1 MMVTQFYRFITLFIL
16 VTCVNSYSQ
25 DDQPVIGVLGLE
37 NQGGLSDLVVDTICN
52 RISELIDQTQKYLVL
67 QREFIPPTL
76 EAQGLMV
83 SPMMC
88 SQKEGLA
95 AAGNLLSAQEL
106 IGGTIKREGGVF
118 TLDVMRIKVVN
129 RQLLSSQKIVS
140 TGTKQD
146 ILNVELPKLVDKLLK
161 DTPVDDAPVSTKT
174 VVKEKKRSKAPL
186 AVLLGTLTAGGIAAG
201 TFAVIEATKTDSRND
216 VPLDGLPERVR

>member
-1 MMVTQFYRFITLFIL
+1 MVTQFYRFITLFIL